1 MTIIRDEL
9 LEPYFIGKDAYCYT
23 AYEVIT
29 PQKKYLAKGSKGKN
43 YEKPIGHYADFGN
56 ALLAIMKHKLNEKNG
71 EYSSIQEYLDKW
83 NKIKSNLNNIKEK
96 IGI

>member
-1 MTIIRDEL
+1 MNNNSLDMFVQNINSQLTKLGVDV
-9 LEPYFIGKDAYCYT
+9 D
-23 AYEVIT
+23 
-29 PQKKYLAKGSKGKN
+29 
-43 YEKPIGHYADFGN
+43 ADFGN